1 MFAFFWRPSPK
12 ANLPGLQAHKKHWI
26 AACLGFCELAV
37 SVVLVDPAMSQL
49 FFLVDDVASVN
60 LIRKEREDSRILV
73 SLLTQQYLNF
83 SS

>member
-1 MFAFFWRPSPK
+1 M
-12 ANLPGLQAHKKHWI
+12 
-26 AACLGFCELAV
+26 LAV

-73 SLLTQQYLNF
+73 SLRRRIMAAGLE
-83 SS
+83 